1 MKKKILEISKN
12 LNSKFF
18 FDYEIYKYTWFRTG
32 GIADCFCLV
41 NDENELVK
49 ILNQI
54 DNIPYFIIG
63 AGSNLLVRDGGFKG
77 LIIKLGK
84 NFNKIEYTNNNLTV
98 GASILDINLSKFAL
112 SNSIKNFEFF
122 SGIPGSIGGAIK
134 MNAGCFNSETKDF
147 LRNITVINNLGQK
160 KMVNSSELQFS
171 YRESNLEKTDIVI
184 SAEFEVQ
191 KGEKEEIQ
199 EKLNKIKYTRENT
212 QPIKFKT
219 SGSTFKNPKDYYA
232 AKLIEESGCKGLK
245 NGGAIISD
253 IHSNFIINFDNAT
266 STDIENLGKIIIE
279 KVYKKFGIT
288 LDWEI
293 KIIGDLVN

>member
-266 STDIENLGKIIIE
+266 ATDIENLGKIIIE

>member
-12 LNSKFF
+12 LKSKFF
-18 FDYEIYKYTWFRTG
+18 FDYEIYNSTWFRTG
-32 GIADCFCLV
+32 GIADCYCIV
-41 NDENELVK
+41 NDEEELVK

-63 AGSNLLVRDGGFKG
+63 AGSNLLIRDGGFKG

-84 NFNKIEYTNNNLTV
+84 NFNTIELTNKSLNV
-98 GASILDINLSKFAL
+98 GASILDINLSKFAF

-122 SGIPGSIGGAIK
+122 SGIPGSVGGAIK

-147 LRNITVINNLGQK
+147 LKNITIINNLGQK
-160 KMVNSSELQFS
+160 KIINSSELQFS
-171 YRESNLEKTDIVI
+171 YRESSLDKTDVVI

-191 KGEKEEIQ
+191 KGEKEAIQ
-199 EKLNKIKYTRENT
+199 EKLNKIRDIRKKT

-219 SGSTFKNPKDYYA
+219 SGSTFKNPKGYYA

-245 NGGAIISD
+245 NGGAIVSD

-266 STDIENLGKIIIE
+266 ATDIENLGKIIIE